1 MTLGELVD
9 QVRIYHPEADANLI
23 ARAYDFSE
31 RMHQGQKRLSGEPYF
46 VHPVEVAKI
55 ITTMKLDVPSVVTG
69 LLHDTV
75 EDTLTTLKQIE
86 KEFGPEIGGLV
97 DGVTK
102 ISQINFTTREERQA
116 ENFRKMIIAMAHD
129 IRVILIKLAD
139 RAHNMRTLSYLPE
152 AKQREIAE
160 ETLEIYAPLAHRLGI
175 YWLKSELEDN
185 ALRYLHPEVYA
196 QLKQDVAKKKAERE
210 HYIAEVLAIL
220 REKLAEAGISAEV
233 YGRPKH
239 FFSIYQKMQ
248 SQNLLFSQIYDLV
261 AFRIL
266 VDSVRECYE
275 ALGIVHSHW
284 KPVPGRFKD
293 YIALPKANMYQSLH
307 TTVIGPYGERIEVQ
321 IRTHEMHRIAEEGI
335 AAHWTYK
342 EDGRGLEDAQRF
354 AWLRQ
359 LVEWQQQL
367 KDPQEFLHT
376 VKEDLFTEEV
386 YVFTPKG
393 ALYNFPQG
401 ASVIDFAYRIHSE
414 VGNHCT
420 GARANGR
427 LVPLRYQ
434 LQNGDTIEIITTPQQ
449 TPSKDWLKIVKTSK
463 AQARIRQWI
472 KSQQRERSVALGREL
487 LERELVRYHLDL
499 TTLRKQNKIE
509 TALKALSLKDEETL
523 LAAIGYGQ
531 FTVGNI
537 ISHFVPPP
545 DEPHLGQAADAAEL
559 EKIRQKTQREDK
571 SGVRVGGIDNVLIRF
586 GRCCNP
592 LPGER
597 ILGVITRGK
606 GVTVHTTECP
616 RLLDSDPQR
625 HVPVSWDN
633 GAEHLRPINVEVLCE
648 DRPGLLAAMSKAI
661 SAAGINI
668 TSADVRTLSDK
679 RALNVFEVMVASAED
694 LQRVMRNLGR
704 VRGVV
709 KVTRVNNS
717 SRRGASSLAGDL

>member
-1 MTLGELVD
+1 MTTLNELID
-9 QVRIYHPEADANLI
+9 KVRSYHPEPDTALI
-23 ARAYDFSE
+23 ARAYQFSE
-31 RMHQGQKRLSGEPYF
+31 QMHRGQKRLSGEPYF
-46 VHPVEVAKI
+46 VHPVEVAAI
-55 ITTMKLDVPSVVTG
+55 IAHMKLDVPSIVTG

-75 EDTLTTLKQIE
+75 EDTLTSLEQVE
-86 KEFGPEIGGLV
+86 QEFGAEIANLV

-102 ISQINFTTREERQA
+102 ISQMNFTTREERQA
-116 ENFRKMIIAMAHD
+116 ENFRKMIIAMARD
-129 IRVILIKLAD
+129 IRVILVKLAD

-152 AKQREIAE
+152 DKQREIAE

-196 QLKQDVAKKKAERE
+196 QLKRDVAKKKTERE
-210 HYIAEVLAIL
+210 HYIAEVIAIL
-220 REKLAEAGISAEV
+220 KQKLAEAGLQAAV

-239 FFSIYQKMQ
+239 FFSIYQKMRT
-248 SQNLLFSQIYDLV
+248 QNLLFSQIYDLV

-275 ALGIVHSHW
+275 ALGVVHSHW

-321 IRTHEMHRIAEEGI
+321 IRTHEMHKVAEEGI

-342 EDGRGLEDAQRF
+342 EGRGLEEAQRF

-386 YVFTPKG
+386 YAFTPKG
-393 ALYNFPQG
+393 DLFSFPKG
-401 ASVIDFAYRIHSE
+401 ASVIDFAYRVHTE

-420 GARANGR
+420 GARVNGR
-427 LVPLRYQ
+427 FVPLRYQ
-434 LQNGDTIEIITTPQQ
+434 LQNGDTVEIVTSTHQ
-449 TPSKDWLKIVKTSK
+449 TPSKDWLKFVKTSK

-472 KSQQRERSVALGREL
+472 KSQQRTQSVALGREL
-487 LERELVRYHLDL
+487 LERELSRYRLDL
-499 TTLRKQNKIE
+499 ATLRKQDKIE
-509 TALKALSLKDEETL
+509 AILKEFGFKDEETL

-531 FTVGNI
+531 LTVGSVL
-537 ISHFVPPP
+537 SHVVPQQ
-545 DEPHLGQAADAAEL
+545 EPSPGQAADVAEL
-559 EKIRQKTQREDK
+559 EKMKQKSQSRDNRG
-571 SGVRVGGIDNVLIRF
+571 GVRVGGEHNVLIRF
-586 GRCCNP
+586 GHCCNP
-592 LPGER
+592 LYGEQ
-597 ILGVITRGK
+597 IVGVITRGK
-606 GVTVHTTECP
+606 GVTVHAADCK
-616 RLLDSDPQR
+616 RLLESDPQR
-625 HVPVSWDN
+625 HIAVSWDN
-633 GAEHLRPINVEVLCE
+633 GAGQERPVKVEVLSE

-661 SAAGINI
+661 STAGINI
-668 TSADVRTLSDK
+668 ANADVRTLADK
-679 RALNVFEVMVASAED
+679 RALNVFEVMVASADD
-694 LQRVMRNLGR
+694 LNRVMRNLGR

-709 KVTRVNNS
+709 KVERM
-717 SRRGASSLAGDL
+717 RG

>member
-1 MTLGELVD
+1 MTLGELVAK
-9 QVRIYHPEADANLI
+9 VHSYHPEANTDLM
-23 ARAYDFSE
+23 ARAYAFSE
-31 RMHQGQKRLSGEPYF
+31 RMHQGQKRRSGDPYF

-55 ITTMKLDVPSVVTG
+55 ITDMKLDIPSVVTG

-75 EDTLTTLKQIE
+75 EDTLTSLEQIE
-86 KEFGPEIGGLV
+86 KEFGLEIATLV

-116 ENFRKMIIAMAHD
+116 ENFRKMIIAMARD

-175 YWLKSELEDN
+175 YWLKSELEDE
-185 ALRYLHPEVYA
+185 ALRALRPEVYA

-210 HYIAEVLAIL
+210 HYIAEVIAIL
-220 REKLAEAGISAEV
+220 QQILGEAGLKAEV

-239 FFSIYQKMQ
+239 FYSIYQKMQ
-248 SQNLLFSQIYDLV
+248 SQNLPFSQIYDLV
-261 AFRIL
+261 AFRIM
-266 VDSVRECYE
+266 VDSVPECY
-275 ALGIVHSHW
+275 AVLGIVHSHW

-293 YIALPKANMYQSLH
+293 YIALPKANLYQSLH

-321 IRTHEMHRIAEEGI
+321 IRTHEIHRLAEEGI

-342 EDGRGLEDAQRF
+342 EGRRGLEETQRF

-376 VKEDLFTEEV
+376 IKEDLFPEEV

-393 ALYNFPQG
+393 DLYSFPKG
-401 ASVIDFAYRIHSE
+401 ASVIDFAYRIHSQ

-420 GARANGR
+420 GARVNGR

-434 LQNGDTIEIITTPQQ
+434 LQNGDTLEIITTAQQ
-449 TPSKDWLKIVKTSK
+449 TPSKDWLKVVQTSK
-463 AQARIRQWI
+463 ARARIRQWI
-472 KSQQRERSVALGREL
+472 KAQQRERSVALGREL
-487 LERELVRYHLDL
+487 LERELSRYHLDL
-499 TTLRKQNKIE
+499 ATLRKQDKIAAAL
-509 TALKALSLKDEETL
+509 TALSFKDEETL

-531 FTVGNI
+531 VTVGNVL
-537 ISHFVPPP
+537 SHFVPQQ
-545 DEPHLGQAADAAEL
+545 EPIQGQTADAIEL
-559 EKIRQKTQREDK
+559 DKIRQKPVGEAK
-571 SGVRVGGIDNVLIRF
+571 GGVRVGGLGDVLVRF

-592 LPGER
+592 LPGEPIR
-597 ILGVITRGK
+597 GVITRGR
-606 GVTVHTTECP
+606 GVTVHTGDCQ
-616 RLLDSDPQR
+616 RLLESDPQR
-625 HVPVSWDN
+625 HVAVSWDN
-633 GAEHLRPINVEVLCE
+633 GAKYVRPIKVEVLCE
-648 DRPGLLAAMSKAI
+648 DWPGLLAAMSKAI
-661 SAAGINI
+661 SAVGINI
-668 TSADVRTLSDK
+668 ASADVRTLPDK
-679 RALNVFEVMVASAED
+679 RARDVFEVMVASAED
-694 LQRVMRNLGR
+694 LERVMRNLER

-709 KVTRVNNS
+709 KVARINT
-717 SRRGASSLAGDL
+717 

>member
-1 MTLGELVD
+1 MTLGELVAK
-9 QVRIYHPEADANLI
+9 VHSYHPEANTDLM
-23 ARAYDFSE
+23 ARAYAFSE
-31 RMHQGQKRLSGEPYF
+31 RMHQGQKRRSGDPYF

-55 ITTMKLDVPSVVTG
+55 ITDMKLDIPSVVTG

-75 EDTLTTLKQIE
+75 EDTLTSLEQIE
-86 KEFGPEIGGLV
+86 KEFGLEIATLV

-116 ENFRKMIIAMAHD
+116 ENFRKMIIAMARD

-175 YWLKSELEDN
+175 YWLKSELEDE
-185 ALRYLHPEVYA
+185 ALRALRPEVYA

-210 HYIAEVLAIL
+210 HYIAEVIAIL
-220 REKLAEAGISAEV
+220 QQILGEAGLKAEV

-239 FFSIYQKMQ
+239 FYSIYQKMQ
-248 SQNLLFSQIYDLV
+248 SQNLPFNQIYDLV

-266 VDSVRECYE
+266 VDSVPECY
-275 ALGIVHSHW
+275 AVLGIVHSHW

-293 YIALPKANMYQSLH
+293 YIALPKANLYQSLH

-321 IRTHEMHRIAEEGI
+321 IRTHEIHRLAEEGI

-342 EDGRGLEDAQRF
+342 EGRRGLEETQRF

-376 VKEDLFTEEV
+376 IKEDLFPEEV

-393 ALYNFPQG
+393 DLYSFPKG
-401 ASVIDFAYRIHSE
+401 ASVIDFAYRIHSQ

-420 GARANGR
+420 GARVNGR

-434 LQNGDTIEIITTPQQ
+434 LQNGDTLEIITTAQQ
-449 TPSKDWLKIVKTSK
+449 TPSKDWLKVVQTSK
-463 AQARIRQWI
+463 ARARIRQWI
-472 KSQQRERSVALGREL
+472 KAQQRERSVALGREL
-487 LERELVRYHLDL
+487 LERELSRYHLDL
-499 TTLRKQNKIE
+499 ATLRKQDKIAAAL
-509 TALKALSLKDEETL
+509 TALSFKDEETL

-531 FTVGNI
+531 VTVGNVL
-537 ISHFVPPP
+537 SHFVPQQ
-545 DEPHLGQAADAAEL
+545 EPIQGQTADAIEL
-559 EKIRQKTQREDK
+559 DKIRQKPVGEAK
-571 SGVRVGGIDNVLIRF
+571 GGVRVGGLGDVLVRF

-592 LPGER
+592 LPGEPIR
-597 ILGVITRGK
+597 GVITRGR
-606 GVTVHTTECP
+606 GVTVHTGDCQ
-616 RLLDSDPQR
+616 RLLESDPQR
-625 HVPVSWDN
+625 HVAVSWDN
-633 GAEHLRPINVEVLCE
+633 GAKYVRPIKIEVLCE
-648 DRPGLLAAMSKAI
+648 DWPGLLAAMSKAI
-661 SAAGINI
+661 SAVGINI
-668 TSADVRTLSDK
+668 TSADVRTLPDK
-679 RALNVFEVMVASAED
+679 RARDVFEVMVASAED
-694 LQRVMRNLGR
+694 LERVMRNLER

-709 KVTRVNNS
+709 KVARVNT
-717 SRRGASSLAGDL
+717 

>member
-1 MTLGELVD
+1 MTLGELVAK
-9 QVRIYHPEADANLI
+9 VHSYHPEANTDLM
-23 ARAYDFSE
+23 ARAYAFSE
-31 RMHQGQKRLSGEPYF
+31 RMHQGQKRRSGDPYF

-55 ITTMKLDVPSVVTG
+55 ITDMKLDIPSIVTG

-75 EDTLTTLKQIE
+75 EDTLTSLEQIE
-86 KEFGPEIGGLV
+86 KEFGLEIATLV

-116 ENFRKMIIAMAHD
+116 ENFRKMIIAMARD

-175 YWLKSELEDN
+175 YWLKSELEDE
-185 ALRYLHPEVYA
+185 ALRALRPEVYA

-210 HYIAEVLAIL
+210 HYIAEVIAIL
-220 REKLAEAGISAEV
+220 QQILGEAGLKAEV

-239 FFSIYQKMQ
+239 FYSIYQKMQ
-248 SQNLLFSQIYDLV
+248 SQNLPFNQIYDLV

-266 VDSVRECYE
+266 VDSVPECY
-275 ALGIVHSHW
+275 AVLGIVHSHW

-293 YIALPKANMYQSLH
+293 YIALPKANLYQSLH

-321 IRTHEMHRIAEEGI
+321 IRTHEIHRLAEEGI

-342 EDGRGLEDAQRF
+342 EGRRGLEETQRF

-376 VKEDLFTEEV
+376 IKEDLFPEEV

-393 ALYNFPQG
+393 DLYSFPKG
-401 ASVIDFAYRIHSE
+401 ASVIDFAYRIHSQ

-420 GARANGR
+420 GARVNGR

-434 LQNGDTIEIITTPQQ
+434 LQNGDTLEIITTAQQ
-449 TPSKDWLKIVKTSK
+449 TPSKDWLKVVQTSK
-463 AQARIRQWI
+463 ARARIRQWI
-472 KSQQRERSVALGREL
+472 KAQQRERSVALGREL
-487 LERELVRYHLDL
+487 LERELSRYHLDL
-499 TTLRKQNKIE
+499 ATLRKQDKIAAAL
-509 TALKALSLKDEETL
+509 TALSFKDEETL

-531 FTVGNI
+531 VTVGNVL
-537 ISHFVPPP
+537 SHFVPQQ
-545 DEPHLGQAADAAEL
+545 EPIQGQTADAIEL
-559 EKIRQKTQREDK
+559 DKIRQKPVGEAK
-571 SGVRVGGIDNVLIRF
+571 GGVRVGGLGDVLVRF

-592 LPGER
+592 LPGEPIR
-597 ILGVITRGK
+597 GVITRGR
-606 GVTVHTTECP
+606 GVTVHTGDCQ
-616 RLLDSDPQR
+616 RLLESDPQR
-625 HVPVSWDN
+625 HVAVSWDN
-633 GAEHLRPINVEVLCE
+633 GAKYVRPIKIEVLCE
-648 DRPGLLAAMSKAI
+648 DWPGLLAAMSKAI
-661 SAAGINI
+661 SAVGINI
-668 TSADVRTLSDK
+668 TSADVRTLPDK
-679 RALNVFEVMVASAED
+679 RARDVFEVMVASAED
-694 LQRVMRNLGR
+694 LERVMRNLER

-709 KVTRVNNS
+709 KVARVNT
-717 SRRGASSLAGDL
+717 

>member
-1 MTLGELVD
+1 MTTLSELID
-9 QVRIYHPEADANLI
+9 KVRAYHPEPDTALI
-23 ARAYDFSE
+23 ARAYAFSE
-31 RMHQGQKRLSGEPYF
+31 QMHRGQRRLSGEPYF
-46 VHPVEVAKI
+46 VHPVEVASI
-55 ITTMKLDVPSVVTG
+55 IAHMKLDVPSIVTG

-75 EDTLTTLKQIE
+75 EDTLTSLEQIE
-86 KEFGPEIGGLV
+86 KEFGTEIATLV

-116 ENFRKMIIAMAHD
+116 ENFRKMIIAMARD

-152 AKQREIAE
+152 DKQREIAE

-196 QLKQDVAKKKAERE
+196 QLKRDVAKKKAERE
-210 HYIAEVLAIL
+210 HYIAEVIAIL
-220 REKLAEAGISAEV
+220 KQKLAEAGIEAEV

-248 SQNLLFSQIYDLV
+248 MQNLLFSQIYDLV

-266 VDSVRECYE
+266 VGSVRECYE
-275 ALGIVHSHW
+275 ALGVVHSHW

-321 IRTHEMHRIAEEGI
+321 IRTHEMHKVAEEGI

-342 EDGRGLEDAQRF
+342 EGRGLEEARRF

-376 VKEDLFTEEV
+376 IKEDLFAEEV
-386 YVFTPKG
+386 YAFTPKG
-393 ALYNFPQG
+393 DLFSFPKG
-401 ASVIDFAYRIHSE
+401 ASVIDFAYRVHTE

-420 GARANGR
+420 GARVNGR
-427 LVPLRYQ
+427 FVPLRYQ
-434 LQNGDTIEIITTPQQ
+434 LQNGDTVEIITSTHQS
-449 TPSKDWLKIVKTSK
+449 PSKDWLKFVKTSK

-472 KSQQRERSVALGREL
+472 KAQQRTQSVALGREL
-487 LERELVRYHLDL
+487 LERELARYHLDL
-499 TTLRKQNKIE
+499 ATLRKQDKMDAVLGE
-509 TALKALSLKDEETL
+509 FGFKDEETL

-531 FTVGNI
+531 LTVGSVL
-537 ISHFVPPP
+537 SHFVPQQ
-545 DEPHLGQAADAAEL
+545 EPSPGLVSDVAEL
-559 EKIRQKTQREDK
+559 EKIRQKTHLEDGRG
-571 SGVRVGGIDNVLIRF
+571 GVRVGGENNVLIRF

-592 LPGER
+592 LYGEQ
-597 ILGVITRGK
+597 IVGVITRGK
-606 GVTVHTTECP
+606 GVTVHAADCQ
-616 RLLDSDPQR
+616 RLLESDPQR
-625 HVPVSWDN
+625 HIAVSWEN
-633 GAEHLRPINVEVLCE
+633 GAVQERPVKVEVLSE

-661 SAAGINI
+661 STAGINI
-668 TSADVRTLSDK
+668 ANADVRTLADK
-679 RALNVFEVMVASAED
+679 RALNVFEVMVASADD
-694 LQRVMRNLGR
+694 LHRVMRNLGR

-709 KVTRVNNS
+709 KVERV
-717 SRRGASSLAGDL
+717 RG

>member
-1 MTLGELVD
+1 MLNELVEK
-9 QVRIYHPEADANLI
+9 VRSYHPEADTALI
-23 ARAYDFSE
+23 TRAYTFSE
-31 RMHQGQKRLSGEPYF
+31 RMHHGQKRRSGEPYF
-46 VHPVEVAKI
+46 VHPVEVASI
-55 ITTMKLDVPSVVTG
+55 IAHMKLDVPSVVTG

-75 EDTLTTLKQIE
+75 EDTLTSLEQIE
-86 KEFGPEIGGLV
+86 KEFGPEVAGLV

-116 ENFRKMIIAMAHD
+116 ENFRKMIIAMARD
-129 IRVILIKLAD
+129 IRVILVKLAD

-152 AKQREIAE
+152 SKQREIAE

-175 YWLKSELEDN
+175 YWLKSELEDS

-196 QLKQDVAKKKAERE
+196 QLKRDVAKKKAERE
-210 HYIAEVLAIL
+210 HYIAEVIAFLKQ
-220 REKLAEAGISAEV
+220 KLAEADIQADV

-239 FFSIYQKMQ
+239 FYSIYQKMQ

-275 ALGIVHSHW
+275 ALGIIHSYW

-321 IRTHEMHRIAEEGI
+321 IRTREMHRVAEEGI

-342 EDGRGLEDAQRF
+342 EGRGLEEAQHF
-354 AWLRQ
+354 SWLRQ

-376 VKEDLFTEEV
+376 VKEDLFTDEV
-386 YVFTPKG
+386 YAFTPKG
-393 ALYNFPQG
+393 DLYSFPKG
-401 ASVIDFAYRIHSE
+401 ASVIDFAYRVHSE

-420 GARANGR
+420 GARVNGR

-434 LQNGDTIEIITTPQQ
+434 LQNGDTVQIVTTTHQ
-449 TPSKDWLKIVKTSK
+449 TPSKDWLKFVRTSK
-463 AQARIRQWI
+463 AQARIRQWV
-472 KSQQRERSVALGREL
+472 KAQQRERSVALGREL
-487 LERELVRYHLDL
+487 LERELSRYRLDL
-499 TTLRKQNKIE
+499 AALRKQGKIDGV
-509 TALKALSLKDEETL
+509 LKEWHFKDEETL

-531 FTVGNI
+531 LTVGSVL
-537 ISHFVPPP
+537 SHFVPQQELSP
-545 DEPHLGQAADAAEL
+545 GQGSDTAEL
-559 EKIRQKTQREDK
+559 EKIRQKIPPGEGK
-571 SGVRVGGIDNVLIRF
+571 GGVRVGGEENVLIRF

-592 LPGER
+592 LHGEK
-597 ILGVITRGK
+597 ITGVITRGK
-606 GVTVHTTECP
+606 GVTIHTADCQ
-616 RLLDSDPQR
+616 RLLESDPQR
-625 HVPVSWDN
+625 HIAVSWDN
-633 GAEHLRPINVEVLCE
+633 GAGHERPVKVEVLSE

-661 SAAGINI
+661 STVGINI
-668 TSADVRTLSDK
+668 TNADVRTLSDK

-694 LQRVMRNLGR
+694 LNRMMRNLGR

-709 KVTRVNNS
+709 KVERVK
-717 SRRGASSLAGDL
+717 G